1 MLFVLGFLFTFV
13 LGGLSGVWLA
23 LVPIDVHVSGT
34 YFIVAHI
41 HYVLFGGSV
50 FTIYAGLYFWYPKMT
65 GKMYNETLGK
75 WHFWIT
81 FITFNAT
88 FFPMHYIGT
97 EGMLRRISDYEPKY
111 ANWNMFIT
119 LCAFLLGISTFIF
132 VYNAIVS
139 WIRGEPAPANPWRSL
154 TLEWQVSSPPP
165 VFNFDSQPR
174 IVGGPYNYGQP
185 GARHAVFDK
194 TATPDLL
201 TEDRMSV
208 EAAHSV
214 GPPSG
219 YGRFGSIDRVMVG
232 LITFLASEVMLFGS
246 FFTAFFYIRYSGVY
260 PVVPAAPVRHPEGPH
275 RDQHVHPDLVLVHD
289 ALGAR
294 LGEAE
299 QPPGAGPR
307 AVLHA
312 RARPDLPRHPDV
324 RVPRTSASRRS
335 RAPSARRSSA

>member
-1 MLFVLGFLFTFV
+1 M

-23 LVPIDVHVSGT
+23 LIPVDVHVSGT

-75 WHFWIT
+75 LHFWVT

-194 TATPDLL
+194 TATP
-201 TEDRMSV
+201 
-208 EAAHSV
+208 
-214 GPPSG
+214 
-219 YGRFGSIDRVMVG
+219 
-232 LITFLASEVMLFGS
+232 AS
-246 FFTAFFYIRYSGVY
+246 
-260 PVVPAAPVRHPEGPH
+260 H
-275 RDQHVHPDLVLVHD
+275 
-289 ALGAR
+289 
-294 LGEAE
+294 
-299 QPPGAGPR
+299 
-307 AVLHA
+307 
-312 RARPDLPRHPDV
+312 
-324 RVPRTSASRRS
+324 
-335 RAPSARRSSA
+335 

>member
-1 MLFVLGFLFTFV
+1 MMLPGFGIISEVIPVMARKPIFGYRAVAFSTIAVMPARRSSVWAHHMFVSGMPPWLRDPIMVTSLLHRGADRHQDLLMGVGTLWNGVLNLATPMLFALGFIFCFV

-23 LVPIDVHVSGT
+23 LVPIDVHVTGT

-75 WHFWIT
+75 LHFWVT

-88 FFPMHYIGT
+88 FFPMHYLGT

-174 IVGGPYNYGQP
+174 IVGGPVQ
-185 GARHAVFDK
+185 
-194 TATPDLL
+194 L
-201 TEDRMSV
+201 
-208 EAAHSV
+208 
-214 GPPSG
+214 
-219 YGRFGSIDRVMVG
+219 
-232 LITFLASEVMLFGS
+232 
-246 FFTAFFYIRYSGVY
+246 
-260 PVVPAAPVRHPEGPH
+260 
-275 RDQHVHPDLVLVHD
+275 
-289 ALGAR
+289 
-294 LGEAE
+294 
-299 QPPGAGPR
+299 
-307 AVLHA
+307 
-312 RARPDLPRHPDV
+312 RP
-324 RVPRTSASRRS
+324 
-335 RAPSARRSSA
+335 ARRTPRDLRQGPNSR

>member
-1 MLFVLGFLFTFV
+1 M
-13 LGGLSGVWLA
+13 
-23 LVPIDVHVSGT
+23 
-34 YFIVAHI
+34 
-41 HYVLFGGSV
+41 

-65 GKMYNETLGK
+65 GKMYNERLGK
-75 WHFWIT
+75 LHFWVT

-194 TATPDLL
+194 TATP
-201 TEDRMSV
+201 T
-208 EAAHSV
+208 
-214 GPPSG
+214 
-219 YGRFGSIDRVMVG
+219 
-232 LITFLASEVMLFGS
+232 
-246 FFTAFFYIRYSGVY
+246 
-260 PVVPAAPVRHPEGPH
+260 PH
-275 RDQHVHPDLVLVHD
+275 
-289 ALGAR
+289 
-294 LGEAE
+294 
-299 QPPGAGPR
+299 
-307 AVLHA
+307 
-312 RARPDLPRHPDV
+312 
-324 RVPRTSASRRS
+324 
-335 RAPSARRSSA
+335 